1 MIVANLIGGLG
12 NQMFQYAM
20 ARALS
25 VRLSSEMKIVTDMFD
40 GYPLHNGY
48 ELERVFGIKIDR
60 ATPVELKSLIGWRAS
75 SNVRHF
81 LARPR
86 FGALWNRH
94 ALIERFFHHD
104 PSVFDR
110 RALPVYVHGYWQS
123 EKYFSDCR
131 DVILSDFHFVTPWSQ
146 EDIDVLKMMREA
158 PSASVHVRRGDYLSK
173 KNSGYFSSIELDY
186 YTKAMGAIKQRLPAV
201 RFFVFSDDP
210 EWAARHI
217 ASCGADVVHVV
228 HNRGSQA
235 GNDMRLMSSADHQVI
250 ANSTFS
256 WWGAWLNPNPEKMVF
271 VPSRWFGI
279 RGPSDHDLIPNGWN
293 KISS

>member
-48 ELERVFGIKIDR
+48 ELEGVFGIKTGR
-60 ATPVELKSLIGWRAS
+60 ADPVELKSLIGWRAS
-75 SNVRHF
+75 KNVRHV
-81 LARPR
+81 LARPL
-86 FGALWNRH
+86 FSTLWNRH
-94 ALIERFFHHD
+94 ALIERFFHYD
-104 PSVFDR
+104 PSVLAM

-131 DVILSDFHFVTPWSQ
+131 NVILSDFRFVTPWRQ
-146 EDIDVLKMMREA
+146 EDIAILKMMREA
-158 PSASVHVRRGDYLSK
+158 PSASVHIRRGDYLSK
-173 KNSGYFSSIELDY
+173 KNSGYFSNIELDY
-186 YTKAMGAIKQRLPAV
+186 YKKAMGVIKQRVPAV

-210 EWAARHI
+210 EWASLHI
-217 ASCGADVVHVV
+217 SSGGEDLVHVV
-228 HNRGSQA
+228 HNCGVHA
-235 GNDMRLMSSADHQVI
+235 CNDMRLMASADHHVI

-256 WWGAWLNPNPEKMVF
+256 WWGAWLNPNPDKMVF
-271 VPSRWFGI
+271 VPSRWFGR
-279 RGPSDHDLIPNGWN
+279 RGPAHHDLIPNGWS
-293 KISS
+293 KLPS